1 MKKISAELI
10 QGELTEIVGH
20 VIESDNNLGR
30 SVVVDVTQPSSNNIR
45 QVDHR
50 TIEYIILKNVKYS
63 LGKKW
68 AGPEELPLKHPKDA
82 IKWHGSKLAVGNWFS
97 SVQYFKVNTIVD
109 KDNVKVCSPANPSLE
124 LTMSRD
130 ILEYEMHS
138 AKLYDTEEKLP
149 RTKIVELMTG
159 ARDNVL
165 TVKFHTKVKAEN
177 VKDILADIKKD

>member
-1 MKKISAELI
+1 
-10 QGELTEIVGH
+10 
-20 VIESDNNLGR
+20 
-30 SVVVDVTQPSSNNIR
+30 
-45 QVDHR
+45 
-50 TIEYIILKNVKYS
+50 
-63 LGKKW
+63 
-68 AGPEELPLKHPKDA
+68 
-82 IKWHGSKLAVGNWFS
+82 
-97 SVQYFKVNTIVD
+97 
-109 KDNVKVCSPANPSLE
+109 
-124 LTMSRD
+124 MSRD